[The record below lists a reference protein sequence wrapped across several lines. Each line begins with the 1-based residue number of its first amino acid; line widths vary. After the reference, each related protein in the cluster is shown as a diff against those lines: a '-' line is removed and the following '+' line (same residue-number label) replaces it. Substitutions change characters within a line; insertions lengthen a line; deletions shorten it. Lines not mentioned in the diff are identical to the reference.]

1 MKDEE
6 LENYF
11 LNPRNKSLV
20 NGNLFEL
27 YRRSILTHDFSNDY
41 GTSFLDRI
49 LVHSLTLLSVYQ
61 CHLFIS
67 GNEKFQFGVELEK
80 KEKYLEYLNNHKKL
94 NPSIDFTGEFEIRN
108 IKEIIIRDTAFS
120 IYCISKNKEI
130 DFLFIALVP
139 SSIIDFSN
147 SIHKIIL
154 ITYNYFSG
162 KKNIP
167 ISNYHPVFSKFKE
180 NLKNKIISYP
190 YLGRV
195 RGVLA
200 HFQIED
206 LNSYCKIMGEE
217 FSKNILTEISNTIQ
231 KKLKKSDIFYTLS
244 PRSYLAYLP
253 DCDVKP
259 VIQRF
264 EDLFLKINPIT
275 IQYKLDFYEIKPS
288 NIEDLNYMDKL
299 LGNEINVV
307 ESIGIT

>member
-1 MKDEE
+1 MKDED

-11 LNPRNKSLV
+11 LNSRNKSLV

-27 YRRSILTHDFSNDY
+27 LRRSILTHDFSNES
-41 GTSFLDRI
+41 GSTFLDRA

-80 KEKYLEYLNNHKKL
+80 KEKYFKYLEDHKKI

-108 IKEIIIRDTAFS
+108 LKEIKIRETAFS
-120 IYCISKNKEI
+120 VYCISKNKEI
-130 DFLFIALVP
+130 DFLFFAVVP
-139 SSIIDFSN
+139 SSIIEFSN
-147 SIHKIIL
+147 SIHKIIS
-154 ITYNYFSG
+154 ISYNYYYG

-167 ISNYHPVFSKFKE
+167 VTTYHPIFSRFKE
-180 NLKNKIISYP
+180 NLKSKIISYP

-200 HFQIED
+200 HFQVED
-206 LNSYCKIMGEE
+206 LNSYCKLMGEE
-217 FSKNILTEISNTIQ
+217 FSKNIINEICTTIQ
-231 KKLKKSDIFYTLS
+231 KKLKKTDIFYILS

-275 IQYKLDFYEIKPS
+275 VQYKLDFYEIKPS
-288 NIEDLNYMDKL
+288 NIEDLNYMDKI